1 MISSSEDIILPNKLP
16 KFKFIS
22 DANKKN
28 VLVIDGDPTE
38 DCSINGKSF
47 NLKDVNILKDLN
59 DVTKNLSSDKVY
71 GNLLNVF
78 FKYEAVLSIYN
89 QSFSQADFINGILG
103 LVNDNTYGLCK
114 LELMTINDEGGP
126 GGKALQI
133 MDYKLYTKPES
144 ITEQQKA
151 YRFKIGPI
159 GSIVREF
166 SFSMELGELAQ
177 AQALYQAQL
186 NLDNIMAGQELTG
199 SNNTEL
205 KDDAYT
211 LFDMS
216 YARNSDG
223 YFSVNEVEK
232 AIVVNAAVN
241 NKQKSTTFNLTPQAK
256 KGEASKETE
265 NLQEVVKRKS
275 IKFKIGKEN
284 KTLIF
289 LDKGLIKEKINP
301 EKKGSALT
309 FLEIS
314 LAIDGL
320 AGLSCGEYFQIDGIP
335 ETYNKNGIFQITNVK
350 QGLDD
355 SGWKT
360 TIEAGYRINVEAV
373 SPKS

>member
-1 MISSSEDIILPNKLP
+1 
-16 KFKFIS
+16 
-22 DANKKN
+22 
-28 VLVIDGDPTE
+28 
-38 DCSINGKSF
+38 
-47 NLKDVNILKDLN
+47 
-59 DVTKNLSSDKVY
+59 
-71 GNLLNVF
+71 
-78 FKYEAVLSIYN
+78 
-89 QSFSQADFINGILG
+89 
-103 LVNDNTYGLCK
+103 
-114 LELMTINDEGGP
+114 
-126 GGKALQI
+126 
-133 MDYKLYTKPES
+133 
-144 ITEQQKA
+144 
-151 YRFKIGPI
+151 
-159 GSIVREF
+159 
-166 SFSMELGELAQ
+166 
-177 AQALYQAQL
+177 
-186 NLDNIMAGQELTG
+186 
-199 SNNTEL
+199 
-205 KDDAYT
+205 
-211 LFDMS
+211 MS